1 MKLENGFFVLDTS
14 DKSFEWF
21 NYTSDTSTL
30 INKVYGFTDVFSDML
45 FRKDSIT
52 EKMVKCQFDWGD
64 HIIDLPFA
72 LSCFDY
78 FMFRFSVESLEEC
91 DGRYEMWEQRLIIS
105 PDQLNNDSIILHEMI
120 HLHESLLMTL
130 PIFFHEAVIYCLYT
144 DLLAKIP
151 NLNSIIEDCTH
162 LYNCML
168 MAEEGGLHDML
179 FLLKSFDIDLR
190 FDWPLGTT
198 YGYDMKDRIEHYLK
212 EGK

>member
-1 MKLENGFFVLDTS
+1 MDSYLNQSIPIMLTVRQTAERFGIAQHLARQLALTG
-14 DKSFEWF
+14 
-21 NYTSDTSTL
+21 
-30 INKVYGFTDVFSDML
+30 KVHAI
-45 FRKDSIT
+45 R
-52 EKMVKCQFDWGD
+52 
-64 HIIDLPFA
+64 A
-72 LSCFDY
+72 
-78 FMFRFSVESLEEC
+78 
-91 DGRYEMWEQRLIIS
+91 GR
-105 PDQLNNDSIILHEMI
+105 NDSIILHEMI
-120 HLHESLLMTL
+120 HLHESVLMTL

-198 YGYDMKDRIEHYLK
+198 YGYDMKERIEHYLK